1 MSGRL
6 AGKKAIV
13 TGASNGIGLAIAR
26 AFVREGADL
35 LVTAY
40 RHAEGAQQL
49 AAEAAQQGRRV
60 EWLQLACQDEDAV
73 ERLFAA
79 ADSTLGAA
87 DILVNNVGVVIKTS
101 FLEHSRED
109 YERSFQVNSRFPF
122 FATQRFARTNIQRQ
136 AGGSVIN
143 IASVSAFKAISRLSS
158 YQCSKAAL
166 AMLGKSAALELAP
179 HGIRVNTLSP
189 GLTATNGNAHQWRD
203 QPALWRERSKEL
215 PLGRTG
221 MPEDM
226 AGAAVFLASEESSW
240 MTGGHI
246 VIDGGDSAI

>member
-13 TGASNGIGLAIAR
+13 PGGSNGIGLAIAR

-40 RHAEGAQQL
+40 RNAEGAREL
-49 AAEAAQQGRRV
+49 AREAATQGREV
-60 EWLQLACQDEDAV
+60 AWIELACQQPDAV
-73 ERLFAA
+73 EQLFAA
-79 ADSTLGAA
+79 ADTLLGPA
-87 DILVNNVGVVIKTS
+87 DILVNNVGVVAKAS
-101 FLEHSRED
+101 FLEHSLHD
-109 YERSFQVNSRFPF
+109 YEQTFAVNSRFPF
-122 FATQRFARTNIQRQ
+122 FATQRFARAAIARQ

-143 IASVSAFKAISRLSS
+143 IASVSAFKAISRLSA

-166 AMLGKSAALELAP
+166 AMLGKSAGLELAP

-203 QPALWRERSKEL
+203 QPELWRERTREL
-215 PLGRTG
+215 PLGRAG
-221 MPEDM
+221 VPDDM
-226 AGAAVFLASEESSW
+226 AGAALFLASDESSW